1 MEFIQSRL
9 LFSFLRII
17 NTFVLHIDFV
27 DVTGALGELQAWE
40 AYGQV
45 TVSASL
51 SNGFFHLFRLGLIN
65 LYPLIY
71 PGIPVYLK
79 LQLLYNF
86 WIKIIKPIFQN
97 ECYIFLLESVTVARP
112 APPDALLVS
121 TPICGEYYI

>member
-1 MEFIQSRL
+1 M
-9 LFSFLRII
+9 
-17 NTFVLHIDFV
+17 V
-27 DVTGALGELQAWE
+27 GALGELQAWE
-40 AYGQV
+40 AHGQV
-45 TVSASL
+45 PVNASL
-51 SNGFFHLFRLGLIN
+51 SNGFFSLFGLGLIN

-86 WIKIIKPIFQN
+86 LIKIIKPIFQN